1 MLFSKLFAGC
11 VLSMTFLGVFASP
24 LALSPRSAPW
34 KPGAG
39 LERRAS
45 KTKVE
50 IAGVTIN
57 IRRKDSKMYY
67 NYAIVLN
74 EPTQSHVLVLDDSEK
89 SGVGGQSQVS
99 FTTLKNPEPTQQ
111 ISDPKM
117 QVEVDLTS
125 IVSRA
130 QKYAASSRACVWV
143 REVVNELFG
152 EANGKGM
159 PVDVEST
166 VTDWVFQREKVLGIP
181 RTCPASLHQSSDKVG
196 KPNGLRV
203 DTSHTNM
210 ILSEEELEKGKFCD
224 SPTAQCDGTL
234 SSKHTFQPN
243 QKHS

>member
-57 IRRKDSKMYY
+57 LRREDSKVYY

-74 EPTQSHVLVLDDSEK
+74 EPTRSHVLVLDDSK
-89 SGVGGQSQVS
+89 SGIGGQSQVS
-99 FTTLKNPEPTQQ
+99 FTTLKNPEPTHQ

-125 IVSRA
+125 VVSRA
-130 QKYAASSRACVWV
+130 QKYASSSSRACVWV
-143 REVVNELFG
+143 REVVNDLFQ

-166 VTDWVFQREKVLGIP
+166 VTNWVLQKEKLLGITQH
-181 RTCPASLHQSSDKVG
+181 TCPASLHQSSDIG

-203 DTSHTNM
+203 DTGSHTNM
-210 ILSEEELEKGKFCD
+210 ILSEEELEKGKLCD
-224 SPTAQCDGTL
+224 SPTAQC
-234 SSKHTFQPN
+234 
-243 QKHS
+243 KHS